1 MMAVTVVRV
10 PGRSGLRDNRAL
22 LFFSGLEH
30 EAQNARTDHK

>member
-10 PGRSGLRDNRAL
+10 PGCSGLGRKRAL